1 MLEVLDFDSMNQKQ
15 KPSDVFLITKEFN
28 TTTQFSQYIEEQA
41 VRSDSTCMDILI
53 DYCAKNE
60 IEIDSVGK
68 LLSPTLKD
76 KLEAEAQNLNLLKAK
91 TTKLPF

>member
-53 DYCAKNE
+53 DIVRKM
-60 IEIDSVGK
+60 K
-68 LLSPTLKD
+68 L
-76 KLEAEAQNLNLLKAK
+76 KLIVLVSYSAQHSRTNWKQK
-91 TTKLPF
+91 PRI